1 MQFGQLWGAV
11 YLCDYAAQL
20 PFRRSINRILVR
32 GESVHQLERVI
43 HTGPIRSDRGR
54 RRDEKVLIS
63 GALTLLTNAVIAYNT
78 WKLHQVL
85 ERRRAAG
92 RPVPSDAI
100 LAHIAPIGFRHIN
113 FHGVYRFPL
122 ERYLDRL
129 LPSVPNQPLVIGT

>member
-1 MQFGQLWGAV
+1 MIGSTRFSWNGIRSFLGRRLHVSYPLYDSAPPISVQFL
-11 YLCDYAAQL
+11 
-20 PFRRSINRILVR
+20 
-32 GESVHQLERVI
+32 
-43 HTGPIRSDRGR
+43 RSDRGR